1 MSTKRVLIVDDDE
14 EFAETILG
22 FELEEMGCAVQI
34 ASDLQS
40 ARKELKEHAFS
51 LVTVD
56 MCLEE
61 ESEETLEGEFLLEY
75 IRERFGHIPCLII
88 SGSPCPPDLIFS
100 MSRRYPMIPDGGYL
114 NKRGFN
120 LRRFKDLV
128 ARILS
133 AQEDLSTSS
142 GALEDAGARA
152 GGTPSV
158 GRTHRHKLLVGL
170 RRILAVRF
178 DESDLGDLCFDL
190 GVDYESLPGD
200 GKASKVRALLR
211 YVDHRDQIP
220 ELVRIG
226 SALRPDISWDDFG

>member
-14 EFAETILG
+14 EFAETLLG
-22 FELEEMGCAVQI
+22 FELEEMGFEVRI
-34 ASDLQS
+34 APDLKS

-61 ESEETLEGEFLLEY
+61 ESKETLEGEFVLEY
-75 IRERFGHIPCLII
+75 IRERFGHIPCFII
-88 SGSPCPPDLIFS
+88 SGSPCPPDLIFD

-114 NKRGFN
+114 NKSGFN
-120 LRRFKDLV
+120 LRKFKDLV
-128 ARILS
+128 ADTLRT
-133 AQEDLSTSS
+133 QEDLGTSS
-142 GALEDAGARA
+142 GALEDAGARV
-152 GGTPSV
+152 GGTPPV
-158 GRTHRHKLLVGL
+158 ERTRRHKLLVGL

-200 GKASKVRALLR
+200 GKAKK
-211 YVDHRDQIP
+211 Y
-220 ELVRIG
+220 G
-226 SALRPDISWDDFG
+226 